1 MRCTEDTAHSVIDY
15 GKKGCCWWWVKNGKN
30 SRKKVTETKTV
41 IKQKRQHF
49 PSSSSNFPCCSSEL
63 LKVLVLVY
71 SLCSSS
77 IVWANQVSIYTERV
91 ALQILILFLSNTIS
105 STVYCFFITFFFC
118 FGHCLSFYY
127 FFYCEKHFST
137 LFFLA
142 TFATAAIWSSKLLI

>member
-41 IKQKRQHF
+41 TKQKRQHF
-49 PSSSSNFPCCSSEL
+49 PSNSNSSNFPCCSSEL
-63 LKVLVLVY
+63 VKVLVLVY

-105 STVYCFFITFFFC
+105 SAVYCLFITFFFC
-118 FGHCLSFYY
+118 FGRCLSFYY
-127 FFYCEKHFST
+127 FFTARST
-137 LFFLA
+137 SLFFLA
-142 TFATAAIWSSKLLI
+142 TFLPLPRYDLLNY